1 MELFSSSVF
10 LGNVSAVG
18 ESGNHIEDGNDT
30 KRNMF
35 KDGDDTT
42 KHTREQGTYNSIY
55 SILDVDI
62 IDKNLLYL

>member
-1 MELFSSSVF
+1 
-10 LGNVSAVG
+10 
-18 ESGNHIEDGNDT
+18 
-30 KRNMF
+30 MF

-42 KHTREQGTYNSIY
+42 KNTPEQGTYNSIY